1 MSWPTSRASSIAAV
15 ELLPMPISPS
25 SSALPGSSRTMARPL
40 AMASAHC
47 AALMAGPADASAV
60 PGAILRSSSP
70 ARGAKSR
77 RTPQSTTVSARP
89 CWRASTLTAAP
100 PARKFSTICH
110 VTSLG

>member
-1 MSWPTSRASSIAAV
+1 MSSPARRDSNSAAD

-25 SSALPGSSRTMARPL
+25 SSALPGSARTTSRPL
-40 AMASAHC
+40 AMAWAHC
-47 AALMAGPADASAV
+47 SGVMAGPAEASAV
-60 PGAILRSSSP
+60 PAAMRRDTRPG
-70 ARGAKSR
+70 RGWKSR

-100 PARKFSTICH
+100 PARKFSTICQ